1 MIRDL
6 TLALKAIL
14 TQAGLPDELRAA
26 HLSFERPS
34 EPFGPSETTL
44 NLYLYDI
51 RENAELRQNEP
62 LVERANGIVTLR
74 KPPLRVSCSYLVTAW
89 PAVVG
94 EELALQ
100 EHRLLS
106 QALWVLSRYPSIPR
120 NFLQGSLQG
129 QDSLPMMTAQADGLK
144 NPAEFW
150 TALGNRLKPSLTLT
164 VTLAMETLAP
174 ETFPMVITEEVRL
187 GERTSPE
194 EEKIKP
200 STLAGW
206 FRIGGKVT
214 GSDQRP
220 VPGAVAVLVEIN
232 RTAVTDGEGGFR
244 IGPIPPGTYTLK
256 VTKEASSVTRS
267 IAVPAPA
274 GNDYNV
280 QLA

>member
-6 TLALKAIL
+6 TLTLKTIL

-44 NLYLYDI
+44 NVYLYDI
-51 RENAELRQNEP
+51 RENLELRQNEP
-62 LVERANGIVTLR
+62 VLERDNGTVILR
-74 KPPLRVSCSYLVTAW
+74 KPPLRVSCSYLITAW

-106 QALWVLSRYPSIPR
+106 QALQVLSRYPSIPR
-120 NFLQGSLQG
+120 NLLQGSLRE
-129 QDSLPMMTAQADGLK
+129 QDPLPVMTVQPDGLK

-150 TALGNRLKPSLTLT
+150 TALGNRLRPSLTLT
-164 VTLAMETLAP
+164 VALAMETLAP

-187 GERTSPE
+187 GERISPE

-206 FRIGGKVT
+206 FRIGGKVA

-220 VPGAVAVLVEIN
+220 VPGAIAVLVEIN
-232 RTAVTDGEGGFR
+232 RTAVTDGEGRFS
-244 IGPIPPGTYTLK
+244 IGPIPAGTYTLR

-267 IAVPAPA
+267 IAAPAPA
-274 GNDYNV
+274 GGDYNV